1 MRSRLYWLI
10 VAVSLVGV
18 MLLAVA
24 WQNWTN
30 PVQEVSDLYLR
41 YADDPDIEASFVKG
55 FRINDTLAIDATLL
69 RAKDSAGW
77 ERLTKELEIPKA
89 TERVI
94 IAMEEGWDL
103 IMSYLA
109 TKGTASQCPNPDI
122 DNSDAIG
129 VSYLNR
135 TIGVYHIHGIKEY
148 RAILYYNTDI
158 STSNNIAQ

>member
-69 RAKDSAGW
+69 RATDSAGW
-77 ERLTKELEIPKA
+77 ERLKEDFNLSKAIDSSTYNIPNSVTSRHQA
-89 TERVI
+89 RER
-94 IAMEEGWDL
+94 ALRQRPPRPFRPW
-103 IMSYLA
+103 A
-109 TKGTASQCPNPDI
+109 
-122 DNSDAIG
+122 
-129 VSYLNR
+129 
-135 TIGVYHIHGIKEY
+135 YH
-148 RAILYYNTDI
+148 
-158 STSNNIAQ
+158 